1 VSFDRGTWIT
11 AATAAIAAA
20 GLGVLV
26 GIQAGATAGE
36 LAAAVTLALAALVLI
51 AAHRLAGS
59 TGRKEAERMRAR
71 QAPAPHL
78 LADRS
83 TPRTAG
89 GGVARYLEPEAQ
101 VTAFWPRAEL
111 DELVDWAVALEHV
124 AVALVTG
131 GGGSGKTRLA
141 LQLAERITEHGYGS
155 HWVPAGTEPG
165 AIAAARDAGQPTLLV
180 VDDAETRSGLPA
192 LLEEVANYDI
202 EGPDIRVL
210 LLALT
215 AGEWWQQLISMSDYK
230 TSELLAAARPFTLG
244 PVAERARQ
252 PAVFRQALTAFAAGL
267 GVSCPDTEIM
277 LADPDAVILVV
288 HAAALLAVVEP
299 GKPPEAEPRSAADAL
314 TELLEHEAKYWQQSQ
329 QTRNLGLDPVVARQA
344 VALACLV
351 GADDKAAASKLL
363 MALPALADSARRR
376 RQVGLW
382 LHELY
387 PVLPPSDTG
396 PEWIGAL
403 MPSLLAEH
411 LVVRVLA
418 DEPDLIPALLTRLPG
433 KRAARA
439 LTFLARAAL
448 TDPAAAD
455 QLGETLRSDPEHLV
469 IPALTVAVTTNPV
482 VGDLIK
488 TTLESSVV
496 SADVLKRIA
505 AAIPF
510 PSVAL
515 AETALIVIHRL
526 AGDPENPT
534 GQRAGWLATRES
546 WLSALGRKEEA
557 LTAISEAVTI
567 YRQLAPAAPDAYM
580 PGLAESL
587 NNQSNRLSDLG
598 RREEALT
605 AISEA
610 VTIYRQ
616 LAPAAPDA
624 YMPGLAESLNN
635 QSNRLSDLG
644 RREEAL
650 TAISEAV
657 TIRRG
662 LVAGRPSAFLPGF
675 AESLNNQSIRLSD
688 LGWREEALAAIS
700 EAVTIYG
707 QLAQARPDTYL
718 HGLATSLNHQSAFL
732 SRLGRRE
739 PALAAVE
746 RAVTIGRGMAQSQPE
761 AFLPSL
767 AESLNNQSNRLS
779 GLGRREDA
787 LTAINEAVTCYRR
800 LVQARPGA
808 FLPSLAISL
817 DNQAARLSALA
828 RQEDALTAI
837 NEAIAINRAVAKAR
851 PEAVTTGLPNSL
863 RSQCDILSGLRRV
876 TDALSAITEAVALYR
891 QMAAAQPEALMPDF
905 AESLASLSAVLSG
918 QGRDEEALTVIDEA
932 VRILRALAKARPS
945 LFLPKLAA
953 LLTSRADLLE
963 SLGRGPDANAARAEA
978 AQMADQPDH

>member
-1 VSFDRGTWIT
+1 LALPRLGHRCLVSFDRGTWIT

-610 VTIYRQ
+610 VTI
-616 LAPAAPDA
+616 
-624 YMPGLAESLNN
+624 
-635 QSNRLSDLG
+635 
-644 RREEAL
+644 
-650 TAISEAV
+650 
-657 TIRRG
+657 RRG

-779 GLGRREDA
+779 GLGSREDA

>member
-1 VSFDRGTWIT
+1 LALPRLGHRCLVSFDRGTWIT

-610 VTIYRQ
+610 VTI
-616 LAPAAPDA
+616 
-624 YMPGLAESLNN
+624 
-635 QSNRLSDLG
+635 
-644 RREEAL
+644 
-650 TAISEAV
+650 
-657 TIRRG
+657 RRG

>member
-1 VSFDRGTWIT
+1 MSFDRGTWIT

-610 VTIYRQ
+610 VTI
-616 LAPAAPDA
+616 
-624 YMPGLAESLNN
+624 
-635 QSNRLSDLG
+635 
-644 RREEAL
+644 
-650 TAISEAV
+650 
-657 TIRRG
+657 RRG

>member
-1 VSFDRGTWIT
+1 MALPRLGHRCLVSFDRGTWIT

-610 VTIYRQ
+610 VTI
-616 LAPAAPDA
+616 
-624 YMPGLAESLNN
+624 
-635 QSNRLSDLG
+635 
-644 RREEAL
+644 
-650 TAISEAV
+650 
-657 TIRRG
+657 RRG

-918 QGRDEEALTVIDEA
+918 QGRDEEARTVIDEA

>member
-1 VSFDRGTWIT
+1 MALPRLGHRCLVSFDRGTWIT

-610 VTIYRQ
+610 VTI
-616 LAPAAPDA
+616 
-624 YMPGLAESLNN
+624 
-635 QSNRLSDLG
+635 
-644 RREEAL
+644 
-650 TAISEAV
+650 
-657 TIRRG
+657 RRG

>member
-610 VTIYRQ
+610 VTI
-616 LAPAAPDA
+616 
-624 YMPGLAESLNN
+624 
-635 QSNRLSDLG
+635 
-644 RREEAL
+644 
-650 TAISEAV
+650 
-657 TIRRG
+657 RRG

>member
-1 VSFDRGTWIT
+1 
-11 AATAAIAAA
+11 
-20 GLGVLV
+20 
-26 GIQAGATAGE
+26 
-36 LAAAVTLALAALVLI
+36 
-51 AAHRLAGS
+51 
-59 TGRKEAERMRAR
+59 
-71 QAPAPHL
+71 
-78 LADRS
+78 
-83 TPRTAG
+83 
-89 GGVARYLEPEAQ
+89 VARYLEPEAQ

-610 VTIYRQ
+610 VTI
-616 LAPAAPDA
+616 
-624 YMPGLAESLNN
+624 
-635 QSNRLSDLG
+635 
-644 RREEAL
+644 
-650 TAISEAV
+650 
-657 TIRRG
+657 RRG